1 MFTLDEK
8 VIEEAFFAAGFDDVL
23 FDEGCVGRR
32 AIEDAWEVV
41 LDKGG
46 RVKAT
51 RIRTEGAPQS
61 HAETVHGRTA
71 RVLVEHS
78 ETTTVMF
85 QLDDA
90 GELPEFLAALDHIDG
105 NTSPAAAS
113 TAAHFGS
120 EAAPQDDIWKDE
132 DSF

>member
-8 VIEEAFFAAGFDDVL
+8 AIEDAFFAAGFDDVL

-32 AIEDAWEVV
+32 AIESAWEVV
-41 LDKGG
+41 LDKSG

-51 RIRTEGAPQS
+51 RLRTEGAPLS
-61 HAETVHGRTA
+61 HAKTVHCRTA
-71 RVLVEHS
+71 RVLVEHN

-90 GELPEFLAALDHIDG
+90 GELPEFLAALDHIDS
-105 NTSPAAAS
+105 TTPAADAAAQRS
-113 TAAHFGS
+113 TP
-120 EAAPQDDIWKDE
+120 EAAPQEDIWEDE